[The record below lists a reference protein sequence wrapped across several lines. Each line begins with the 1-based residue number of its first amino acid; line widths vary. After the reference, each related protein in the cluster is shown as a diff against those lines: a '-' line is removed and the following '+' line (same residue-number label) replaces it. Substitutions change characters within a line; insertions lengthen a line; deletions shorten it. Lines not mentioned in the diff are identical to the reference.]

1 MKSADDNSKVPAG
14 RQFVHLHLHTDYS
27 LLKSAVQIKPLA
39 KKLKEMGMPACAI
52 TDLGNL
58 YGAVKFNSVLRS
70 EGVKPI
76 IGYDAYVSSVP
87 LNDGATQ
94 VAVGELPYYRVVLLA
109 KDYDGYLNLV
119 MLASLAFKDGLRG
132 DKALIDTEWLK
143 NHSKGLICLSGG
155 TDGPVAHRLEA
166 DGIERAKSVAKEWS
180 SFFGNGDFFIE
191 IQDHG
196 TEREQNLLP
205 LLAKVAESVGLP
217 LVATN
222 DVYYFSKEDAQA
234 HEVLMSIGAQTTLED
249 STRPRLGSDEYY
261 LKSAD
266 EMWSLFGAKYPEA
279 LENTVKIAEMCNV
292 DFPKDARHMPNFP
305 VPEGFTENEYFAK
318 VSMDGLEERC
328 ATRLDALW
336 SEGLL
341 LHSRDD
347 YEKRLKEEI
356 EMIQNMGFPGYF
368 LIVWDFIKYAK
379 EAGIPVGPGRGSAAG
394 SLVAYCLGI
403 TDVDPMEF
411 NLLFERFLNP
421 ERISMPD
428 IDIDFCIRGRGQ
440 VINYVTEKYGKDSV
454 CQIVTFGT
462 LASRAAVRDV
472 GRALNM
478 PLPEVDRVAR
488 MIPPPVRG
496 RNIPI
501 AKAVEEVAELKVAME
516 KDLRVK
522 NLISLA
528 MRLEGCSRHT
538 SVHAAGVVISPKPL
552 QELVPIAIS
561 PKGET
566 TTQYSMGD
574 LEDVGMLKMDFLGL
588 TTLTVIDD
596 CLRSIE
602 RDDPEN
608 VPALKMIKDKDQ
620 KTMELF
626 GEGRTDAIFQF
637 ESTGMK
643 AMCRNMRPTGLE
655 DLAALNALYR
665 PGPLDGG
672 MIDDFIARHKGGA
685 FKYLHPSMEEIL
697 RNTFGIFVY
706 QEQIMQVAQKIG
718 GYSLGEADMM
728 RRAMGKKKKEEMLYH
743 EKRFTDGAV
752 ASEFKIEDRKA
763 KEIFDLMALF
773 ADYGFNRS
781 HSVAYARVA
790 YETAYLKAHYP
801 AYFYSAV
808 LSHEAGDSAK
818 LYRYS
823 KEMQAAGIALLPPDI
838 NESNSGFTPVDGAV
852 RFGLAG
858 IKGIGEG
865 SVADIIHARRE
876 GGPFTSIYDVAK
888 RVRNDNRP
896 LTKKVFEVLITAG
909 ALDSVSGI
917 DASPEIKRPRLLA
930 AIPDALALAARSHED
945 EKRGQS
951 NLFAAAEEDSAPDSL
966 PNADAWSLIE
976 LGTYERQVMGV
987 YLTYHP
993 LHPYKEHIE
1002 LMNIRT
1008 IADQMAANEKL
1019 EGEGTFI
1026 GIVSDFAIRMSRSGN
1041 RYASFVLEDQSRSMR
1056 CLLLGQPFE
1065 KFSSVFANDV
1075 VALVSGKYNAEKSA
1089 DGSEDSGEISL
1100 RVQNASRLEDEI
1112 AKRPATLTIALPRK
1126 FGDLEYLR
1134 ELLEMLFSKRGNCDV
1149 LLNLEL
1155 EEGIVIKVNPPDLRV
1170 TRSADLESELRKRGC
1185 EVSWNAGSK

>member
-1 MKSADDNSKVPAG
+1 MKSADDNTKTATG

-39 KKLKEMGMPACAI
+39 KKLKEMGMSACAI

-58 YGAVKFNSVLRS
+58 YGAVKFSSVLRS
-70 EGVKPI
+70 EGIKPI
-76 IGYDAYVSSVP
+76 IGYDAYVSSTP
-87 LNDGATQ
+87 LADGVTQ

-109 KDYDGYLNLV
+109 KNYEGYLNLV
-119 MLASLAFKDGLRG
+119 MLASLAFKEGLRG
-132 DKALIDTEWLK
+132 DRALVDLSWIK
-143 NHSKGLICLSGG
+143 RYSKGLICLTGG
-155 TDGPVAHRLEA
+155 LDGPISHRLEGSSLEKA
-166 DGIERAKSVAKEWS
+166 EEAAKEWS
-180 SFFGNGDFFIE
+180 SLFDEGSFFVE

-196 TEREQNLLP
+196 TDRERRLLP
-205 LLAKVAESVGLP
+205 QLVAVAEKLALP
-217 LVATN
+217 IVATN
-222 DVYYFSKEDAQA
+222 DVYYFAKDDALA
-234 HEVLMSIGAQTTLED
+234 HEVLMSIGAQTTVED
-249 STRPRLGSDEYY
+249 STRPRLGSEEFY

-266 EMWSLFGAKYPEA
+266 EMWALFGSKYPQA
-279 LENTVKIAEMCNV
+279 IENTLKIADMCDV
-292 DFPKDARHMPNFP
+292 DFPKDARHMPSFP
-305 VPEGFTENEYFAK
+305 VPKGFTEDEYFAK
-318 VSMDGLEERC
+318 ISKDGLESRC
-328 ATRLDALW
+328 ETRLNALW
-336 SEGLL
+336 AEGLL
-341 LHSRDD
+341 VHDRKE
-347 YEKRLKEEI
+347 YEKRLNEEI

-368 LIVWDFIKYAK
+368 LIVWDFIRYARDS
-379 EAGIPVGPGRGSAAG
+379 GIPVGPGRGSAAG

-428 IDIDFCIRGRGQ
+428 IDIDFCIRGRSQ

-516 KDLRVK
+516 KDGRVR

-566 TTQYSMGD
+566 TTQYSMVD

-596 CLRSIE
+596 CLRSIG
-602 RDDPEN
+602 RDHPGD
-608 VPALKMIKDKDQ
+608 VPDLRMIKDKDSR
-620 KTMELF
+620 TMELF

-743 EKRFTDGAV
+743 EQRFTDGAV

-801 AYFYSAV
+801 AYFYSRSSIV
-808 LSHEAGDSAK
+808 
-818 LYRYS
+818 
-823 KEMQAAGIALLPPDI
+823 
-838 NESNSGFTPVDGAV
+838 T
-852 RFGLAG
+852 
-858 IKGIGEG
+858 
-865 SVADIIHARRE
+865 ARKCRRRASL
-876 GGPFTSIYDVAK
+876 FF
-888 RVRNDNRP
+888 RP
-896 LTKKVFEVLITAG
+896 T
-909 ALDSVSGI
+909 
-917 DASPEIKRPRLLA
+917 
-930 AIPDALALAARSHED
+930 
-945 EKRGQS
+945 
-951 NLFAAAEEDSAPDSL
+951 
-966 PNADAWSLIE
+966 
-976 LGTYERQVMGV
+976 
-987 YLTYHP
+987 
-993 LHPYKEHIE
+993 
-1002 LMNIRT
+1002 
-1008 IADQMAANEKL
+1008 
-1019 EGEGTFI
+1019 
-1026 GIVSDFAIRMSRSGN
+1026 
-1041 RYASFVLEDQSRSMR
+1041 
-1056 CLLLGQPFE
+1056 
-1065 KFSSVFANDV
+1065 
-1075 VALVSGKYNAEKSA
+1075 
-1089 DGSEDSGEISL
+1089 
-1100 RVQNASRLEDEI
+1100 
-1112 AKRPATLTIALPRK
+1112 
-1126 FGDLEYLR
+1126 
-1134 ELLEMLFSKRGNCDV
+1134 
-1149 LLNLEL
+1149 
-1155 EEGIVIKVNPPDLRV
+1155 
-1170 TRSADLESELRKRGC
+1170 
-1185 EVSWNAGSK
+1185 

>member
-1 MKSADDNSKVPAG
+1 MKSADDNNPSPTGK
-14 RQFVHLHLHTDYS
+14 QFVHLHLHTDYS
-27 LLKSAVQIKPLA
+27 LLKSALQIKPLA
-39 KKLKEMGMPACAI
+39 KKLKEAGMTACAI

-58 YGAVKFNSVLRS
+58 YGAVKFNAVLRA
-70 EGVKPI
+70 EGIKPI
-76 IGYDAYVSSVP
+76 IGYDAYVSSIP
-87 LNDGATQ
+87 LGGESSQ
-94 VAVGELPYYRVVLLA
+94 IPMGELPYYRVVLLA
-109 KDYDGYLNLV
+109 KDYEGYLNLV
-119 MLASLAFKDGLRG
+119 MIASLAFTTGLAG
-132 DKALIDTEWLK
+132 DKPLVDFEWLK
-143 NHSKGLICLSGG
+143 KYSKGLICLSGG
-155 TDGPVAHRLEA
+155 LDGPISHRLENS
-166 DGIERAKSVAKEWS
+166 GFERGVEVAKEWS
-180 SFFGNGDFFIE
+180 GIFEPDDFYIE

-196 TEREQNLLP
+196 TERERHLLP
-205 LLAKVAESVGLP
+205 QLVKVAEEVGLP
-217 LVATN
+217 IVATN
-222 DVYYFSKEDAQA
+222 DVYYFSKEDAPA
-234 HEVLMSIGAQTTLED
+234 HEVLMSIGAQTTIDD
-249 STRPRLGSDEYY
+249 STRPRLGSEEYY
-261 LKSAD
+261 LKSPS
-266 EMWSLFGAKYPEA
+266 EMWDLFGARYPRA
-279 LENTVKIAEMCNV
+279 LENTVKIADACNV

-305 VPEGFTENEYFAK
+305 VPDGFTEDQYFEKVAK
-318 VSMDGLEERC
+318 EGLEERC
-328 ATRLDALW
+328 QTRLNALW
-336 SEGLL
+336 AEGLL
-341 LHSRDD
+341 VHDRAE
-347 YEKRLKEEI
+347 YEKRLTEEI
-356 EMIQNMGFPGYF
+356 EMIQGMGFPGYF
-368 LIVWDFIKYAK
+368 LIVWDFIRYAR

-440 VINYVTEKYGKDSV
+440 VINYVTEKYGKESV

-501 AKAVEEVAELKVAME
+501 AKAVEEVAELKTAME
-516 KDLRVK
+516 RDPSVG

-528 MRLEGCSRHT
+528 MKLEGCSRHT

-566 TTQYSMGD
+566 TTQYAMGD

-588 TTLTVIDD
+588 TTLTIIDD
-596 CLRSIE
+596 CLKSIG
-602 RDDPEN
+602 RDHPESIPN
-608 VPALKMIKDKDQ
+608 LKMIKDKD
-620 KTMELF
+620 KESMELF

-685 FKYLHPSMEEIL
+685 FRYLHPCMEEIL
-697 RNTFGIFVY
+697 KNTFGIFVY

-752 ASEFKIEDRKA
+752 ASEFKIEERKA

-790 YETAYLKAHYP
+790 YETAYLKSHYP
-801 AYFYSAV
+801 AHFYSAV
-808 LSHEAGDSAK
+808 LSHESGDSAK

-823 KEMQAAGIALLPPDI
+823 KEMQAAGIPLLPPDV
-838 NESNSGFTPVDGAV
+838 NESNLGFTPVDGAV

-865 SVADIIHARRE
+865 SVSDIIAARE
-876 GGPFTSIYDVAK
+876 QGGPFTSIFDLAK

-909 ALDSVSGI
+909 ALDSIAGI
-917 DASPEIKRPRLLA
+917 EGTPEIKRPRLIA
-930 AIPDALALAARSHED
+930 AISDALVFAARSHED

-951 NLFAAAEEDSAPDSL
+951 NLFASVEEESAPHVL
-966 PNADAWSLIE
+966 PDAKPWSLIE
-976 LGTYERQVMGV
+976 LGTNERQVIGV

-1002 LMNIRT
+1002 MMNIRT
-1008 IADQMAANEKL
+1008 IADQVAANERL

-1026 GIVSDFAIRMSRSGN
+1026 GIVSDFSIRMSRSGN
-1041 RYASFVLEDQSRSMR
+1041 RYANFVLEDQSRSMR

-1065 KFSSVFANDV
+1065 KLSSVFSNDGV
-1075 VALVSGKYNAEKSA
+1075 VLVSGKYNSEKGA
-1089 DGSEDSGEISL
+1089 DGSDDSGEISL
-1100 RVQNASRLEDEI
+1100 RVQHASRLEDEV
-1112 AKRPATLTIALPRK
+1112 AKRPATLSINLPTR
-1126 FGDLEYLR
+1126 FGEIEYLQ
-1134 ELLEMLFSKRGNCDV
+1134 ELLEMLFAKRGNCDV
-1149 LLNLEL
+1149 VLNLKL
-1155 EEGIVIKVNPPDLRV
+1155 EEGIVVKVVPPDLRV
-1170 TRSADLESELRKRGC
+1170 ARSTELESELKRRGC
-1185 EVSWNAGSK
+1185 EVNWNVGSK

>member
-1 MKSADDNSKVPAG
+1 MKSADKNTAKETG
-14 RQFVHLHLHTDYS
+14 KQFVHLHLHTDYS

-39 KKLKEMGMPACAI
+39 KKLKELGMSACAI

-58 YGAVKFNSVLRS
+58 YGAVKFNAVLRS
-70 EGVKPI
+70 EGIKPI
-76 IGYDAYVSSVP
+76 IGYDAYVSALSFG
-87 LNDGATQ
+87 DKSGQ
-94 VAVGELPYYRVVLLA
+94 VAVGDLPFNRVVLLA
-109 KDYDGYLNLV
+109 KNYDGYLNLV
-119 MLASLAFKDGLRG
+119 MLASLAFTEGLTG
-132 DKALIDTEWLK
+132 EKPLIDLELLK
-143 NHSKGLICLSGG
+143 RHSKGLICLSGG
-155 TDGPVAHRLEA
+155 TDGPIAQRLENTGFEKA
-166 DGIERAKSVAKEWS
+166 VETAREWS
-180 SFFGNGDFFIE
+180 EIFEEGDFFIE
-191 IQDHG
+191 LQDHG
-196 TEREQNLLP
+196 IEREKKLLP
-205 LLAKVAESVGLP
+205 QLVELAERINLP

-222 DVYYFSKEDAQA
+222 DVYYSSQDDAPA
-234 HEVLMSIGAQTTLED
+234 HEVLMSVGAQTTLED
-249 STRPRLGSDEYY
+249 STRPRLGSHEYY
-261 LKSAD
+261 LKSAE

-279 LENTVKIAEMCNV
+279 LENTVKIADSCNV

-305 VPEGFTENEYFAK
+305 VPEGFTENEYFEK
-318 VSMDGLEERC
+318 ISKDGLEERC
-328 ATRLDALW
+328 QSQLNVLWGEGRLVHKR
-336 SEGLL
+336 E
-341 LHSRDD
+341 D
-347 YEKRLKEEI
+347 YERRLNEEI
-356 EMIQNMGFPGYF
+356 AMIQGMGFPGYF
-368 LIVWDFIKYAK
+368 LIVWDFIKYAR

-394 SLVAYCLGI
+394 SLVAFCLGI

-421 ERISMPD
+421 ERVSMPD

-440 VINYVTEKYGKDSV
+440 VINYVTEKYGKESV

-501 AKAVEEVAELKVAME
+501 AKAVEEVTELKAAME
-516 KDLRVK
+516 KDPRVK

-528 MRLEGCSRHT
+528 MKLEGCSRHT

-566 TTQYSMGD
+566 TTQYSMVD

-588 TTLTVIDD
+588 TTLTIIDD

-602 RDDPEN
+602 GDDPAM
-608 VPALKMIKDKDQ
+608 VPDLKMIKDQDEGV
-620 KTMELF
+620 MELF

-672 MIDDFIARHKGGA
+672 MIDDFIERHKGGT

-697 RNTFGIFVY
+697 KNTFGIFVY

-728 RRAMGKKKKEEMLYH
+728 RRAMGKKKREEMLYH

-752 ASEFKIEDRKA
+752 ASEFKIDERKA

-790 YETAYLKAHYP
+790 YETAFLKAHFP
-801 AYFYSAV
+801 AHFYSAV
-808 LSHEAGDSAK
+808 LSHESGDSAK

-823 KEMQAAGIALLPPDI
+823 KEMQSAGIELLPPDI
-838 NESNSGFTPVDGAV
+838 NESNLGFTPVGGAV

-858 IKGIGEG
+858 VKGIGEG
-865 SVADIIHARRE
+865 SVSDIINARKE
-876 GGPFTSIYDVAK
+876 GGPFTSIFDLAK
-888 RVRNDNRP
+888 RVRNENRP

-909 ALDSVSGI
+909 ALDSVAGI
-917 DASPEIKRPRLLA
+917 EASPESKRPRLIA
-930 AIPDALALAARSHED
+930 AIPDALALAARSHDD

-951 NLFAAAEEDSAPDSL
+951 NLFAAVEDDSAPQEL
-966 PNADAWSLIE
+966 PVAEPWTLIE
-976 LGTYERQVMGV
+976 LGTGEKQVMGV

-1002 LMNIRT
+1002 LMNIRP
-1008 IADQMAANEKL
+1008 IADQMAANERL

-1026 GIVSDFAIRMSRSGN
+1026 GIVSDFAVRMSRSGN

-1065 KFSSVFANDV
+1065 KLSSVFANDV
-1075 VALVSGKYNAEKSA
+1075 VVLVSGKYNTEKGA

-1100 RVQNASRLEDEI
+1100 RVHNASRLEDEI
-1112 AKRPATLTIALPRK
+1112 AKRPATLSIDLPTK
-1126 FGDLEYLR
+1126 FGDLDYLR
-1134 ELLEMLFSKRGNCDV
+1134 GLLEVLFSRRGNCDV
-1149 LLNLEL
+1149 LLNLVL
-1155 EEGIVIKVNPPDLRV
+1155 DEGIVIKVRPPDLRV
-1170 TRSADLESELRKRGC
+1170 ARSTELESELRRRGC
-1185 EVSWNAGSK
+1185 EVNWNAGNK